1 MAHSVMRA
9 WNELD
14 VARYKSELYRMWHA
28 GYRAGLSHERVLST
42 AGEFRRSPT
51 VARMRRHLLRAAQ
64 QREGLATP
72 IKARPDLFVPFEA
85 ALLELGEEAGGLEEI
100 LQLLGTYFQ
109 NEHRMTLWV
118 KKKMAYPMM
127 NAIGAIFIAPFPV
140 LFFGNAAAYALTVTT
155 SLVVALAAGGA
166 LLAAA
171 ARSYRNRPKIV
182 LARLCRAMAV
192 GVEAGLSLDRVV
204 QLAVDATGSRELA
217 GYVARIPRPQLR
229 SQPLA
234 ATFSGSALVSP
245 EMVAALQ
252 VAEET
257 GDYTN
262 TLKKLAELYE
272 DGFK

>member
-1 MAHSVMRA
+1 MAHSAVRA

-14 VARYKSELYRMWHA
+14 IARYKAELYRMWHA
-28 GYRAGLSHERVLST
+28 GYRAGLSHEKALST

-51 VARMRRHLLRAAQ
+51 VERMRLHLLQGVQ
-64 QREGLATP
+64 QRKSLEET
-72 IKARPDLFVPFEA
+72 IRERRDLFIPFEA

-118 KKKMAYPMM
+118 KQKMSYPMM
-127 NAIGAIFIAPFPV
+127 NAIAAIFIAPFPV
-140 LFFGNAAAYALTVTT
+140 LFFGNATAYALTVTT
-155 SLVVALAAGGA
+155 GLIVAMAVGGT

-171 ARSYRNRPKIV
+171 ARSYRNRPKVV
-182 LARLCRAMAV
+182 LARLCRAVAV

-204 QLAVDATGSRELA
+204 RLAVDATGTRELA
-217 GYVARIPRPQLR
+217 GHVGRIPRQQLR
-229 SQPLA
+229 GNPLA
-234 ATFSGSALVSP
+234 STFSGSALVP
-245 EMVAALQ
+245 HEMVAALR
-252 VAEET
+252 VADET

-272 DGFK
+272 DGF